1 MGDLIWF
8 SAIGAIMGD
17 NINYYLG
24 KRYGAKWVREGFWFL
39 KAQHIEKAR
48 HFMDAHGVKS
58 IFLGRFIPSVKWL
71 ITSKGRIFF
80 SVVNSLW
87 KSVKQAVQNNEHVVR
102 WLKKHSVVVSFFQKR
117 LQTSTF
123 SGLPLSMLML
133 AFIYIL
139 ALLAGVIEDLI
150 TSDPIV
156 AVDIRIA
163 NLLAA
168 FRTDDLT
175 DIFSWI
181 TLLGKSQVILAFI
194 AISVAL
200 LLLWRKNYF
209 ILPLFIAVTGSEAFT
224 YFGKLAFHRPR
235 PELAVYVEHSFSF
248 PSGHAAIGFAFYGF
262 VGYLLIRFA
271 KTWKRKVNIFFIT
284 ITIILAI
291 GLSRIYLGVHYISD
305 IWGGYLVGAMWL
317 VIAGSLCEWIAQ
329 KNKEDKS
336 ISPVG
341 AARSI
346 SVGLLLIAM
355 LFYVGFAS
363 KYHYLPASAPSNQN
377 VIVYSATDI
386 FSNGQLK
393 YTETV
398 TGERHE
404 PVNIIFIAKD
414 NPHLI
419 NIIQQGGW
427 VITEKASIRSFI
439 NALRA
444 VLLKNQYLSAPIS
457 PSFWNARV
465 QDMSFIKSTTAISY
479 GNAHHLRIWRTN
491 SRLRNGGY
499 IYVGMVNAINAIKWG
514 VIPKISPYTD
524 VARELLYQD
533 LNLTGNM
540 RSSQKVQLVKPQI
553 GRNFMGDRFFSDG
566 KAYIISMQ

>member
-1 MGDLIWF
+1 
-8 SAIGAIMGD
+8 
-17 NINYYLG
+17 
-24 KRYGAKWVREGFWFL
+24 
-39 KAQHIEKAR
+39 
-48 HFMDAHGVKS
+48 
-58 IFLGRFIPSVKWL
+58 
-71 ITSKGRIFF
+71 
-80 SVVNSLW
+80 
-87 KSVKQAVQNNEHVVR
+87 
-102 WLKKHSVVVSFFQKR
+102 
-117 LQTSTF
+117 
-123 SGLPLSMLML
+123 
-133 AFIYIL
+133 
-139 ALLAGVIEDLI
+139 
-150 TSDPIV
+150 
-156 AVDIRIA
+156 
-163 NLLAA
+163 
-168 FRTDDLT
+168 
-175 DIFSWI
+175 
-181 TLLGKSQVILAFI
+181 
-194 AISVAL
+194 
-200 LLLWRKNYF
+200 
-209 ILPLFIAVTGSEAFT
+209 
-224 YFGKLAFHRPR
+224 
-235 PELAVYVEHSFSF
+235 
-248 PSGHAAIGFAFYGF
+248 
-262 VGYLLIRFA
+262 
-271 KTWKRKVNIFFIT
+271 
-284 ITIILAI
+284 
-291 GLSRIYLGVHYISD
+291 
-305 IWGGYLVGAMWL
+305 
-317 VIAGSLCEWIAQ
+317 
-329 KNKEDKS
+329 
-336 ISPVG
+336 
-341 AARSI
+341 
-346 SVGLLLIAM
+346 M